1 MNTGSEHG
9 DSVPDECFA
18 NIRLAEV
25 YDDLEA
31 DRDDLGHYV
40 AMVDEFEA
48 RHVLDVGCGTGV
60 LACRL
65 AAKGLEVTGVDPAA
79 ASLAV
84 ARRKPGADRVRWVL
98 GDATTLP
105 PLEADLATMTGNVA
119 QVFLGDADWLANL
132 AGIRRAL
139 RPTGRLV
146 FEVRD
151 PARRGWRE
159 WNRADSISRVA
170 IAGLGTVEY
179 WVELTEVSLPMVSF
193 TQHYRFDDG
202 SLLTSDSTLR
212 FRERDE
218 IVASLSATGFS
229 VLEVREAPDRPGRE
243 FVFVCGAVT
252 ARGQQR

>member
-1 MNTGSEHG
+1 MCSTW
-9 DSVPDECFA
+9 A
-18 NIRLAEV
+18 AESGCSHV
-25 YDDLEA
+25 VSP
-31 DRDDLGHYV
+31 RKV
-40 AMVDEFEA
+40 SRSPVSTRQ
-48 RHVLDVGCGTGV
+48 RHRWPLPG
-60 LACRL
+60 
-65 AAKGLEVTGVDPAA
+65 
-79 ASLAV
+79 ASLV
-84 ARRKPGADRVRWVL
+84 QIECDGS
-98 GDATTLP
+98 
-105 PLEADLATMTGNVA
+105 LATPP
-119 QVFLGDADWLANL
+119 
-132 AGIRRAL
+132 RCL
-139 RPTGRLV
+139 RWKPTGRLV

-243 FVFVCGAVT
+243 FVFVCGVASSQ
-252 ARGQQR
+252 GQQH